1 MIEYY
6 YDGFDADGFESFI
19 KTIDESNLSGKD
31 AVRIMEIRIIMGE
44 YDKAYALL
52 KNHSAMNI
60 VPKRLMKMCSKKIS
74 CVEEEKKRLVEIA
87 YIAFSQGAYDDNIL
101 KYLIAYYN
109 GATDKMV
116 EIWKAAGEIEED
128 TFEFEERIL
137 AQMMFTGKITD
148 ISIHIFHITAAED
161 RRTELLRHI
170 FPLIRIC
177 IL

>member
-1 MIEYY
+1 
-6 YDGFDADGFESFI
+6 
-19 KTIDESNLSGKD
+19 
-31 AVRIMEIRIIMGE
+31 
-44 YDKAYALL
+44 
-52 KNHSAMNI
+52 
-60 VPKRLMKMCSKKIS
+60 
-74 CVEEEKKRLVEIA
+74 
-87 YIAFSQGAYDDNIL
+87 
-101 KYLIAYYN
+101 
-109 GATDKMV
+109 MV

-161 RRTELLRHI
+161 RRTESLRHI